1 MKRIFF
7 LVGIILFTIAAN
19 AAPVVI
25 TATIT
30 DSDSTPWS
38 TATWTAQLS
47 AGGPV
52 FGGST
57 DGSGVLSDSTDF
69 QAGSVYD
76 VTICSNAFVNCSA
89 VLDVTISTSAVFQT
103 TINAGITAPRF
114 PASGALH
121 TSFGYADVEL
131 SNPTVNDSY
140 FNVLSGVT
148 RYFCGTLGWGVAACS
163 PLRPVNTN
171 GITITQDGANV
182 LFKPT
187 SPSNLNNWRVLSSIA
202 GASDGDVRIQ
212 HSADGF
218 SSINGDFRISPTGV
232 ITAYSDVLVG
242 GNVNV
247 QGTISS
253 TQNTQPASI
262 TNSGVALTAAPTVAD
277 EIYYNSTY
285 TVNNRTAEHI
295 WFGNCLQSRFKS
307 DNQSTAIVPLSLCGG
322 QGTGITGITSNS
334 GSGVWVHTGNFSA
347 TGTISTNAFNNITL
361 TAGVSGSNAVVS
373 VGGGNPNAGL
383 TIAPSGSGQVTINNG
398 LSTPSATVNGSLVC
412 TANGANCSYAPIYA
426 TTGSIGG
433 ALLAVGACSTGTATI
448 AGGVAGHTVTVSPST
463 GVDPG
468 GGFVYRGV
476 VTNSTT
482 VTVQIC
488 AAVLGTPTAV
498 TYNIATY

>member
-7 LVGIILFTIAAN
+7 LVGVILFTLAAS

-76 VTICSNAFVNCSA
+76 VTICPNAFVNCSA
-89 VLDVTISTSAVFQT
+89 VLDVTVSTSAVFQT

-131 SNPTVNDSY
+131 ANPTVNDSY

-163 PLRPVNTN
+163 PLRPVSTN

-187 SPSNLNNWRVLSSIA
+187 SPSNLNNWRILSSIA
-202 GASDGDVRIQ
+202 GASDGDIRIQ

-218 SSINGDFRISPTGV
+218 SSIDGDFRISPTGV
-232 ITAYSDVLVG
+232 ITAYSDVLVS

-262 TNSGVALTAAPTVAD
+262 TNSGVALTASPTVAD
-277 EIYYNSTY
+277 EIYYNSPY
-285 TVNNRTAEHI
+285 TANNRIAEQI

-307 DNQSTAIVPLSLCGG
+307 DDQSTAVVPLALCGG

-334 GSGVWVHTGNFSA
+334 GSGTWAHTGNFSV
-347 TGTISTNAFNNITL
+347 TGT
-361 TAGVSGSNAVVS
+361 GSF
-373 VGGGNPNAGL
+373 G
-383 TIAPSGSGQVTINNG
+383 
-398 LSTPSATVNGSLVC
+398 GSLAC
-412 TANGANCSYAPIYA
+412 TANGTNCPSQPLKA
-426 TTGSIGG
+426 TATMGG
-433 ALLAVGACSTGTATI
+433 ALLALGCTDQTPV
-448 AGGVAGHTVTVSPST
+448 TVT
-463 GVDPG
+463 G
-468 GGFVYRGV
+468 
-476 VTNSTT
+476 STT
-482 VTVQIC
+482 AMTCVMSGVSGTPVNVVAECAVTAANTITPRLCV
-488 AAVLGTPTAV
+488 AVLTTPVSQA
-498 TYNIATY
+498 YNIRVIP